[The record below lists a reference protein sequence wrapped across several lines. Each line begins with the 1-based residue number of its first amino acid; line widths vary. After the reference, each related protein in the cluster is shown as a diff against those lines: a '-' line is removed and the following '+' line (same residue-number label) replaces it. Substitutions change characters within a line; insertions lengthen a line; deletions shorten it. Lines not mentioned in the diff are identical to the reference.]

1 MINVIFLISSLLL
14 LVIIMISII
23 QFSRK
28 IQAKMVICFFLI
40 SLIPVIPLVF
50 VINGIIEKSLMIGV
64 NKKIID
70 TLEGTR
76 VLVEEILTKEKEK
89 VTKKAIHLSKN
100 PSLIAESKDV
110 GLLNAIPSSTSRQ
123 QGTNVEL
130 LDVCEKDPIVK
141 KALSQKKPFAVVCG
155 KNNEMVK
162 GVAPIFEDGKIR
174 RIVVVSSTL
183 REDFISSTQK
193 LKESL
198 KFYSSL
204 NLLRVPIG
212 EGYLVIFVF
221 IALLMVIISFL
232 TGHVISKRLTKPLK
246 SLIKGLEEVGLG
258 NLDYQVKAE
267 TKDEMERTITS
278 FNKMVKELKEN
289 RKLLVEAE
297 REMAWRGIAQ
307 KIAHEIKGSLT
318 PIQLSLQHLQDKFY
332 EDPKAYENILK
343 DCTRR
348 ISEEVDA
355 LRKMAKEFSEF
366 ARMPEVSFEYSDVN
380 KILEDTIS
388 LFVQV
393 KPEIKI
399 NTNYGVNLPRIKIDR
414 ERMKRVFK
422 NIIQNGID
430 AMVDGGEIEIKS
442 SVDAQFLKIKFQDT
456 GTGMDEETIKKI
468 FTPYFSTKSHGMGLG
483 LPIVEKIIHEHR
495 GKIEVQSQPDK
506 GTTFIILLPVR
517 SIE

>member
-14 LVIIMISII
+14 LIIIMISVI

-28 IQAKMVICFFLI
+28 IQAKMVMCFFLI

-50 VINGIIEKSLMIGV
+50 VINGIIEKGIKIGV
-64 NKKIID
+64 NKEIID

-76 VLVEEILTKEKEK
+76 VLVEEVLTKEKEK
-89 VTKKAIHLSKN
+89 VTKKAIYLSKN
-100 PSLIAESKDV
+100 PSLIAENKD
-110 GLLNAIPSSTSRQ
+110 
-123 QGTNVEL
+123 VEL
-130 LDVCEKDPIVK
+130 LDIREKDPMVK

-155 KNNEMVK
+155 ENNEMVK
-162 GVAPIFEDGKIR
+162 GVAPIFEDGKIE
-174 RIVVVSSTL
+174 RIVVVSVTL
-183 REDFISSTQK
+183 REDFIRSTQK

-198 KFYSSL
+198 KFYSSI

-246 SLIKGLEEVGLG
+246 CLIKGLEEVGLG

-267 TKDEMERTITS
+267 TKDEMSRTITS

-289 RKLLVEAE
+289 RELLVEAE

-307 KIAHEIKGSLT
+307 KIAHEIKGPLT
-318 PIQLSLQHLQDKFY
+318 PIQLSLQHLQDKYY
-332 EDPKAYENILK
+332 EDPNTYENILK

-430 AMVDGGEIEIKS
+430 AMVDGGEMEIKS

-506 GTTFIILLPVR
+506 GTTFIILLP
-517 SIE
+517 IKK

>member
-14 LVIIMISII
+14 LVIIMISVI

-110 GLLNAIPSSTSRQ
+110 
-123 QGTNVEL
+123 EL
-130 LDVCEKDPIVK
+130 LDIREKDPMVK
-141 KALSQKKPFAVVCG
+141 KALSQKKPFAVVYG

-198 KFYSSL
+198 KFYSSM

-267 TKDEMERTITS
+267 TKDEMARTITS

-289 RKLLVEAE
+289 RELLVEAE

-307 KIAHEIKGSLT
+307 KIAHEIKGPLT

-380 KILEDTIS
+380 KILEDTVSFFI
-388 LFVQV
+388 QV
-393 KPEIKI
+393 KPEVEI
-399 NTNYGVNLPRIKIDR
+399 NADYGVNLPRIRIDR

-430 AMVDGGEIEIKS
+430 AMVDGGEMKIKS
-442 SVDAQFLKIKFQDT
+442 SADAQFLKIEFQDT

-495 GKIEVQSQPDK
+495 GKIEVQSQQDK
-506 GTTFIILLPVR
+506 GTTFIILLPVKK
-517 SIE
+517 